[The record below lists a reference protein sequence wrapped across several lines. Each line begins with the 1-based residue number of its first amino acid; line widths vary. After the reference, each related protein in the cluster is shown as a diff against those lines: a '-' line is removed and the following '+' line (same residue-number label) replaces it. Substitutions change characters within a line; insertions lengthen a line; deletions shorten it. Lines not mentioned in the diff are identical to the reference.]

1 MAKKVYVIPCSG
13 IGKAAASVGREA
25 MYRVVEELRPE
36 VADTLCLSLL
46 VMGDEEAL
54 EKIRKNYCISVDGC
68 GKDCAR
74 KNIELSGGRLAS
86 SRRVH
91 DVLKKHRDLQPE
103 GVRDIG
109 ENGRKLAGLLADEL
123 AAEVDAA
130 TGGGE

>member
-1 MAKKVYVIPCSG
+1 MSKKIYVIPCSG

-46 VMGDEEAL
+46 VMGDEDAREAV
-54 EKIRKNYCISVDGC
+54 RSNSCISVDGC

-74 KNIELSGGRLAS
+74 KNIELSGGKLTS

-103 GVRDIG
+103 SVRDIG
-109 ENGRKLAGLLADEL
+109 EAGRKLAELLADEL
-123 AAEVDAA
+123 AGEVDAA
-130 TGGGE
+130 LEGDE